1 MMVIRVIVQK
11 NIAGGNVYFGIM
23 SRSLSLLKNL
33 DEYSL
38 FHIKR
43 GLNSEADQKA
53 KEGTS
58 LGKGELMVNGSV
70 RLLPIP

>member
-1 MMVIRVIVQK
+1 MVIKAIVHK
-11 NIAGGNVYFGIM
+11 NISRDDVYSGVM
-23 SRSLSLLKNL
+23 SRTLALLKNL

-43 GLNSEADQKA
+43 GLNLEVDQKA

-58 LGKGELMVNGSV
+58 LGKGELKVNGSV